1 MLKKLISMTMVLMLS
16 LTLTGC
22 SFFEGDKKPS
32 GNNTTTEQKMKIKTV
47 DDFKESEGLV
57 KYFTIDDKKFAIP
70 ETVGEYA
77 NYLSQLGKVTL
88 NNTGESVDDVELDAG
103 GISSMAAFL
112 TVETDDGDEAR
123 FYVRYENTTDDTITV
138 AEATVTYIEVKY
150 DALSEN
156 DYDKVFSDIQ
166 VVTSDYTF
174 KLNDKRGYKRFYNE
188 LGDPIKNIDGRLDY
202 NDDLGY
208 TYTFDCCNENR
219 NGIFRGFIIK
229 YPSNNE

>member
-1 MLKKLISMTMVLMLS
+1 MLKKLISMTMVFMLS

-57 KYFTIDDKKFAIP
+57 KYFAIDDKKFALP

-88 NNTGESVDDVELDAG
+88 NNTEESVDDIELDAG

-112 TVETDDGDEAR
+112 NVETDDGDEAR

>member
-22 SFFEGDKKPS
+22 SFFEDDKSS
-32 GNNTTTEQKMKIKTV
+32 GGKSTQESSIKIKTT

-112 TVETDDGDEAR
+112 NVETDDGDEAR

-150 DALSEN
+150 DVLSEN

-166 VVTSDYTF
+166 VITSDYTF
-174 KLNDKRGYKRFYNE
+174 KLNDKRGFSHFFNI
-188 LGDPIKNIDGRLDY
+188 LGTPIKNIDGRLDY

-219 NGIFRGFIIK
+219 NGVFRGFIIK
-229 YPSNNE
+229 YPAHE